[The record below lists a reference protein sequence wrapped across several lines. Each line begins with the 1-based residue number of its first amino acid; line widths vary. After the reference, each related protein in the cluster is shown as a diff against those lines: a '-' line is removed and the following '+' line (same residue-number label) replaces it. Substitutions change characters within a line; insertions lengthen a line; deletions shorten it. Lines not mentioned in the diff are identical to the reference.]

1 MDRKLTRNCKWKC
14 RNTDVI
20 GQMQNELAAR
30 VIRGSGAA
38 AFVDPDYFAATTK
51 LTQLAPVCEP
61 FLDRITAT
69 RNLGYEPLVRRHGFV
84 EPLRACVFKPAQ
96 PIAVCLAE
104 IVIWASRYS
113 FRG

>member
-14 RNTDVI
+14 RHADVI
-20 GQMQNELAAR
+20 GQMQNELGAR

-38 AFVDPDYFAATTK
+38 AFVDPDYFAATTQ
-51 LTQLAPVCEP
+51 LTQLAAVFEP
-61 FLDRITAT
+61 FPDRITAI
-69 RNLGYEPLVRRHGFV
+69 RNVSYQPFVRRHGFA
-84 EPLRACVFKPAQ
+84 ERLRACVFKPTQ

-104 IVIWASRYS
+104 IIIWASRYS